1 MGTRSLD
8 PPSVSLGLGP
18 GGCVGVGAG
27 VPDRPAGGRQPRA
40 PAPFPGPSPSAD
52 VKESRKDVL
61 PGAEDSLP
69 REAHAGNLARCAE
82 LTQSQASLQSASS
95 VGSARG
101 DEGAGYTDIYGDY
114 RPLFDNSQDPDNV
127 SLQGGR
133 RRLGRAA
140 EGLPRRVG

>member
-1 MGTRSLD
+1 M
-8 PPSVSLGLGP
+8 
-18 GGCVGVGAG
+18 
-27 VPDRPAGGRQPRA
+27 
-40 PAPFPGPSPSAD
+40 
-52 VKESRKDVL
+52 L

>member
-1 MGTRSLD
+1 M
-8 PPSVSLGLGP
+8 
-18 GGCVGVGAG
+18 
-27 VPDRPAGGRQPRA
+27 
-40 PAPFPGPSPSAD
+40 
-52 VKESRKDVL
+52 KESRKDVL

-101 DEGAGYTDIYGDY
+101 DEGAGYTDVYGDY